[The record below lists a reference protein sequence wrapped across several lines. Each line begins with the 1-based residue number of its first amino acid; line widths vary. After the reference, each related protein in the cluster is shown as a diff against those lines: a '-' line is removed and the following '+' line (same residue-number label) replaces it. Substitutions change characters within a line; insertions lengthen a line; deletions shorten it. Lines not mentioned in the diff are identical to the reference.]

1 MGEKDIAEKILM
13 DNDDVFADVVN
24 GLIFNGKPIVEEI
37 NLSNVKDKSQYKIS
51 GKIHEQERDVAKV
64 IECDGVKVMYVGIEN
79 QTDIDA
85 DETIRVIGYDGTSY
99 RGQLLGE
106 NEKKYPVVTLVLYF
120 GERKWSRNKTLYET
134 LNISDN
140 VKPFVND
147 YKINV
152 FEIAYMTPEEVEKFT
167 SDFKIVADYFVQK
180 RMKKD
185 YKPINK
191 EIKHVDELLKLM
203 TVLTGDSRFEE
214 QIKEMHKEEGE
225 VRMCEVLDKI
235 ENRGISRGI
244 QIGETK
250 GRKLGEKIG
259 ETKGRKI
266 GEKLGEVKALYYYM
280 KKTPNEIGKIINMD
294 EAEVVSVIKILEER
308 KDI

>member
-24 GLIFNGKPIVEEI
+24 GLIFDGKPIIEEI

-235 ENRGISRGI
+235 ENRGIE
-244 QIGETK
+244 IGET
-250 GRKLGEKIG
+250 R
-259 ETKGRKI
+259 GRKI
-266 GEKLGEVKALYYYM
+266 GEKLGEVKALYFYM
-280 KKTPNEIGKIINMD
+280 KKTPDEIGKIINMN
-294 EAEVVSVIKILEER
+294 EAEVMSVIKEIEKR

>member
-24 GLIFNGKPIVEEI
+24 GLIFDGKPIVEEI
-37 NLSNVKDKSQYKIS
+37 NLSNMKDKSQYKIS
-51 GKIHEQERDVAKV
+51 GKLHEQERDVAKV
-64 IECDGVKVMYVGIEN
+64 IECDGVKIMYVGIEN
-79 QTDIDA
+79 QTDIDT

-134 LNISDN
+134 LDIPENI
-140 VKPFVND
+140 KPFVND

-191 EIKHVDELLKLM
+191 VIKHVDELLKLM

-280 KKTPNEIGKIINMD
+280 KKTPDEIGKIINMD
-294 EAEVVSVIKILEER
+294 EAEVVSVIKTLEER

>member
-24 GLIFNGKPIVEEI
+24 SLIFDGKPIVEEI
-37 NLSNVKDKSQYKIS
+37 NLSNMKDKSQYKIS
-51 GKIHEQERDVAKV
+51 GKIHEQERDAAKV

-79 QTDIDA
+79 QTDIDV

-134 LNISDN
+134 LDISENI
-140 VKPFVND
+140 KPFVND

-191 EIKHVDELLKLM
+191 VIKHVDELLKLM
-203 TVLTGDSRFEE
+203 TVLTGDRRFEE

-235 ENRGISRGI
+235 ENRGV
-244 QIGETK
+244 
-250 GRKLGEKIG
+250 
-259 ETKGRKI
+259 KI
-266 GEKLGEVKALYYYM
+266 GEKLGEIKALYFYM
-280 KKTPNEIGKIINMD
+280 KKTPDEIGKIINMD
-294 EAEVVSVIKILEER
+294 EAEVMSVIKTLEER

>member
-13 DNDDVFADVVN
+13 DNNDVFADVVN
-24 GLIFNGKPIVEEI
+24 GLVFDGKPIVEEI
-37 NLSNVKDKSQYKIS
+37 NLSNMKDKSQYKIS
-51 GKIHEQERDVAKV
+51 GKLHEQERDVAKV
-64 IECDGVKVMYVGIEN
+64 IECDGVKIMYVGIEN
-79 QTDIDA
+79 QTDIDT

-106 NEKKYPVVTLVLYF
+106 NEKKYPVITLVLYF
-120 GERKWSRNKTLYET
+120 GERKWNRNRTLYET
-134 LNISDN
+134 LDIPVNI
-140 VKPFVND
+140 KPFVND

-191 EIKHVDELLKLM
+191 AIKHVDELLKLM

-244 QIGETK
+244 E
-250 GRKLGEKIG
+250 IG

-280 KKTPNEIGKIINMD
+280 KKTPDEIGKIINMD

>member
-13 DNDDVFADVVN
+13 DNNDVFADVVN
-24 GLIFNGKPIVEEI
+24 GLVFDGKPIVEEI
-37 NLSNVKDKSQYKIS
+37 NLSNMKDKSQYKIS
-51 GKIHEQERDVAKV
+51 GKLHEQERDVAKV
-64 IECDGVKVMYVGIEN
+64 IECDGVKIMYVGIEN
-79 QTDIDA
+79 QTDIDT

-120 GERKWSRNKTLYET
+120 GERKWNRNRTLYET
-134 LNISDN
+134 LDIPENI
-140 VKPFVND
+140 KPFVND

-191 EIKHVDELLKLM
+191 VIKHVDELLKLM
-203 TVLTGDSRFEE
+203 TVLTGDRRFEE

-235 ENRGISRGI
+235 ENRGV
-244 QIGETK
+244 
-250 GRKLGEKIG
+250 
-259 ETKGRKI
+259 KI
-266 GEKLGEVKALYYYM
+266 GEKLGEIKALYFYM
-280 KKTPNEIGKIINMD
+280 KKTPDEIGKIINMD
-294 EAEVVSVIKILEER
+294 EAEVISVIKILEER

>member
-24 GLIFNGKPIVEEI
+24 GLIFDGKPIIEEI

-79 QTDIDA
+79 QTDIDV
-85 DETIRVIGYDGTSY
+85 DETKRVIGYDGAVY
-99 RGQLLGE
+99 RGQVIGKG
-106 NEKKYPVVTLVLYF
+106 NKDNYPVVTLVLYF

-134 LNISDN
+134 LNIPDN

-191 EIKHVDELLKLM
+191 AIKHVDELLKLM
-203 TVLTGDSRFEE
+203 TVLTGDRRFEE

-235 ENRGISRGI
+235 ENRGIN
-244 QIGETK
+244 K
-250 GRKLGEKIG
+250 GLEIG

-266 GEKLGEVKALYYYM
+266 GEKLGEIKALYFYM
-280 KKTPNEIGKIINMD
+280 KKTPDEIGKIINMD
-294 EAEVVSVIKILEER
+294 EAEVMSVIKTLEER

>member
-24 GLIFNGKPIVEEI
+24 GLIFDGKPIIEEI

-51 GKIHEQERDVAKV
+51 GKIHEQERDIAKV

-180 RMKKD
+180 RMKRD

-191 EIKHVDELLKLM
+191 AIKHVDELLKLM

-235 ENRGISRGI
+235 ENRGIE
-244 QIGETK
+244 IGET
-250 GRKLGEKIG
+250 R
-259 ETKGRKI
+259 GRKI
-266 GEKLGEVKALYYYM
+266 GEKLGEVKALYFYM
-280 KKTPNEIGKIINMD
+280 KKTPDEIGKIINMN
-294 EAEVVSVIKILEER
+294 EAEVMSVIKELEER

>member
-24 GLIFNGKPIVEEI
+24 GLIFDGKPIVEEI

-79 QTDIDA
+79 QTDIDV
-85 DETIRVIGYDGTSY
+85 DETKRVIGYDGAVY
-99 RGQLLGE
+99 RGQVIGKD
-106 NEKKYPVVTLVLYF
+106 NKDNYPVVTLVLYF
-120 GERKWSRNKTLYET
+120 GERKWNRNKTLYET
-134 LNISDN
+134 LDISENI
-140 VKPFVND
+140 KPFVND

-191 EIKHVDELLKLM
+191 VIKHVDELLKLM

-235 ENRGISRGI
+235 ENRGV
-244 QIGETK
+244 E
-250 GRKLGEKIG
+250 
-259 ETKGRKI
+259 I
-266 GEKLGEVKALYYYM
+266 GEKLGETKGEIKALYFYM

-294 EAEVVSVIKILEER
+294 EAEVMSVIKTLEER

>member
-24 GLIFNGKPIVEEI
+24 GLIFDGKPIIEEI

-180 RMKKD
+180 RMKRD

-191 EIKHVDELLKLM
+191 AIKHVDELLKLM

-235 ENRGISRGI
+235 ENRGIE
-244 QIGETK
+244 IGET
-250 GRKLGEKIG
+250 R
-259 ETKGRKI
+259 GRKI
-266 GEKLGEVKALYYYM
+266 GEKLGEVKALYFYM
-280 KKTPNEIGKIINMD
+280 KKTPDEIGKIINMN
-294 EAEVVSVIKILEER
+294 EAEVMSVIKEIEKR

>member
-37 NLSNVKDKSQYKIS
+37 NLINVKDKSQYKIL

-79 QTDIDA
+79 QTDIDV
-85 DETIRVIGYDGTSY
+85 DETKRVIGYDGAVY
-99 RGQLLGE
+99 RGQVIGKG
-106 NEKKYPVVTLVLYF
+106 NKDNYPVITLVLYF
-120 GERKWSRNKTLYET
+120 GERKWNRNKTLYET
-134 LNISDN
+134 LNIPDN

-244 QIGETK
+244 EIGETK
-250 GRKLGEKIG
+250 GRKIG
-259 ETKGRKI
+259 EKI
-266 GEKLGEVKALYYYM
+266 GEKLGEVKALYFYM
-280 KKTPNEIGKIINMD
+280 KKTPDEIGKIINMN
-294 EAEVVSVIKILEER
+294 EAEVMSVIKELEER

>member
-13 DNDDVFADVVN
+13 DNDDVFTDVVN
-24 GLIFNGKPIVEEI
+24 GLIFDGKPIVEEI
-37 NLSNVKDKSQYKIS
+37 NLSNMKDKSQYKIS
-51 GKIHEQERDVAKV
+51 GKLHEQERDVAKV
-64 IECDGVKVMYVGIEN
+64 IECDGVKIMYVGIEN
-79 QTDIDA
+79 QTDIDT

-134 LNISDN
+134 LDISGNI
-140 VKPFVND
+140 KPFVND

-180 RMKKD
+180 RMKRD

-191 EIKHVDELLKLM
+191 AIKHVDELLKLM
-203 TVLTGDSRFEE
+203 TILTGDRRFEE

-244 QIGETK
+244 E
-250 GRKLGEKIG
+250 IG

>member
-24 GLIFNGKPIVEEI
+24 GLIFDGKPIVEEI
-37 NLSNVKDKSQYKIS
+37 NLTNVKDKSQYKIS
-51 GKIHEQERDVAKV
+51 GKLHEQERDVAKV
-64 IECDGVKVMYVGIEN
+64 IECDGVKIMYVGIEN
-79 QTDIDA
+79 QTDIDT

-120 GERKWSRNKTLYET
+120 GERKWSRNKSLYET
-134 LNISDN
+134 LNIPDN

-180 RMKKD
+180 RMKRD

-191 EIKHVDELLKLM
+191 AIKHVDELLKLM
-203 TVLTGDSRFEE
+203 TVLTGDRRFEE

-235 ENRGISRGI
+235 ENRGVK
-244 QIGETK
+244 T
-250 GRKLGEKIG
+250 
-259 ETKGRKI
+259 
-266 GEKLGEVKALYYYM
+266 GEVKALYYYM
-280 KKTPNEIGKIINMD
+280 KKTPDEIGKIINMD
-294 EAEVVSVIKILEER
+294 EAEVISVIKTLEER

>member
-24 GLIFNGKPIVEEI
+24 GLIFDGKPIIEEI

-51 GKIHEQERDVAKV
+51 GKIHEQERDIAKV

-106 NEKKYPVVTLVLYF
+106 NEKKYPVITLVLYF

-134 LNISDN
+134 LNIPDN
-140 VKPFVND
+140 IKPFVND

-235 ENRGISRGI
+235 ENRGIE
-244 QIGETK
+244 IGET
-250 GRKLGEKIG
+250 R
-259 ETKGRKI
+259 GRKI
-266 GEKLGEVKALYYYM
+266 GEKLGEVKALYFYM
-280 KKTPNEIGKIINMD
+280 KKTPDEIGKIINMN
-294 EAEVVSVIKILEER
+294 EAEVMSVIKEIEKR

>member
-13 DNDDVFADVVN
+13 DNNDVFADVVN
-24 GLIFNGKPIVEEI
+24 GLIFDGKPVVEEI

-51 GKIHEQERDVAKV
+51 GKLHEQERDVAKV
-64 IECDGVKVMYVGIEN
+64 IEFDGVKVMYVGIEN
-79 QTDIDA
+79 QTDIDT

-120 GERKWSRNKTLYET
+120 GERKWNRNKTLYET
-134 LNISDN
+134 LDISENI
-140 VKPFVND
+140 KPFVND

-191 EIKHVDELLKLM
+191 AIKHVDELLKLM
-203 TVLTGDSRFEE
+203 TVLTGDHRFEK

-235 ENRGISRGI
+235 ENRGVK
-244 QIGETK
+244 T
-250 GRKLGEKIG
+250 
-259 ETKGRKI
+259 
-266 GEKLGEVKALYYYM
+266 GEVKALYFYM
-280 KKTPNEIGKIINMD
+280 KKTPDEIGKIINMD
-294 EAEVVSVIKILEER
+294 EAEVISVIKMLEGR
-308 KDI
+308 KGI

>member
-13 DNDDVFADVVN
+13 DNNDVFADVVN
-24 GLIFNGKPIVEEI
+24 GLIFDGKPVVEEI

-51 GKIHEQERDVAKV
+51 GKLHEQERDVAKV
-64 IECDGVKVMYVGIEN
+64 IEFDGVKVMYVGIEN
-79 QTDIDA
+79 QTDIDT

-120 GERKWSRNKTLYET
+120 GERKWNRNKTLYET
-134 LNISDN
+134 LNIPDN

-191 EIKHVDELLKLM
+191 VIKHVDELLKLM
-203 TVLTGDSRFEE
+203 TVLTGDRRFEE

-235 ENRGISRGI
+235 ENRGINKGI
-244 QIGETK
+244 E
-250 GRKLGEKIG
+250 IG

-266 GEKLGEVKALYYYM
+266 GEKIGETLGEVKALYYYM
-280 KKTPNEIGKIINMD
+280 KKTPDEIGKIINMD
-294 EAEVVSVIKILEER
+294 EAEVISVIKMLEGR
-308 KDI
+308 KGI

>member
-13 DNDDVFADVVN
+13 DNNDVFADVVN
-24 GLIFNGKPIVEEI
+24 GLVFDGKPIVEEI
-37 NLSNVKDKSQYKIS
+37 NLSNMKDKSQYKIS
-51 GKIHEQERDVAKV
+51 GKLHEQERDAAKV
-64 IECDGVKVMYVGIEN
+64 IECDCVKIMYVGIEN
-79 QTDIDA
+79 QTDIDT

-134 LNISDN
+134 LNIPDN

-191 EIKHVDELLKLM
+191 VIKHVDELLKLM

-214 QIKEMHKEEGE
+214 QIKEMHKEE
-225 VRMCEVLDKI
+225 D
-235 ENRGISRGI
+235 
-244 QIGETK
+244 
-250 GRKLGEKIG
+250 
-259 ETKGRKI
+259 
-266 GEKLGEVKALYYYM
+266 
-280 KKTPNEIGKIINMD
+280 
-294 EAEVVSVIKILEER
+294 
-308 KDI
+308 

>member
-24 GLIFNGKPIVEEI
+24 GLIFDGKPIIEEI
-37 NLSNVKDKSQYKIS
+37 NLSNVKDKSRYKIS

-85 DETIRVIGYDGTSY
+85 YEIIRVIGYDGTSY

-120 GERKWSRNKTLYET
+120 GERKWSRNKSLYET
-134 LNISDN
+134 LNIPDN

-191 EIKHVDELLKLM
+191 VIKHVDELLKLM

-235 ENRGISRGI
+235 ENRGI
-244 QIGETK
+244 E
-250 GRKLGEKIG
+250 
-259 ETKGRKI
+259 I
-266 GEKLGEVKALYYYM
+266 GEKLGETKGEIKALYFYM

-294 EAEVVSVIKILEER
+294 EAEVMSVIKTLEER
-308 KDI
+308 KGI

>member
-24 GLIFNGKPIVEEI
+24 SLIFDGKPIVEEM
-37 NLSNVKDKSQYKIS
+37 NLINVKDKSQYKIS
-51 GKIHEQERDVAKV
+51 GKIHEQERDAAKV

-79 QTDIDA
+79 QTDIDV

-120 GERKWSRNKTLYET
+120 GERKWNRNRTLYET
-134 LNISDN
+134 LDIPENI
-140 VKPFVND
+140 KPFVND

-191 EIKHVDELLKLM
+191 VIKHVDELLKLM
-203 TVLTGDSRFEE
+203 TVLTGDRRFEE

-235 ENRGISRGI
+235 ENRGV
-244 QIGETK
+244 
-250 GRKLGEKIG
+250 
-259 ETKGRKI
+259 KI
-266 GEKLGEVKALYYYM
+266 GEKLGEIKALYFYM
-280 KKTPNEIGKIINMD
+280 KKTPDEIGKIINMD
-294 EAEVVSVIKILEER
+294 EAEVMSVIKTLEER

>member
-13 DNDDVFADVVN
+13 DNDDVFTDVVN
-24 GLIFNGKPIVEEI
+24 GLIFDGKPIVEEI
-37 NLSNVKDKSQYKIS
+37 NLSNMKDKSQYKIS
-51 GKIHEQERDVAKV
+51 GKLHEQERDVAKV
-64 IECDGVKVMYVGIEN
+64 IECDGVKIMYVGIEN
-79 QTDIDA
+79 QTDIDT

-134 LNISDN
+134 LDIPENI
-140 VKPFVND
+140 KPFVND

-180 RMKKD
+180 RMKRD

-191 EIKHVDELLKLM
+191 AIKHVDELLKLM
-203 TVLTGDSRFEE
+203 TILTGDRRFEE

-244 QIGETK
+244 E
-250 GRKLGEKIG
+250 IG

>member
-37 NLSNVKDKSQYKIS
+37 NLINVKDKSQYKIS

-79 QTDIDA
+79 QTDIDV
-85 DETIRVIGYDGTSY
+85 DETKRVIGYDGAVY
-99 RGQLLGE
+99 RGQVIGKG
-106 NEKKYPVVTLVLYF
+106 NKDNYPVITLVLYF
-120 GERKWSRNKTLYET
+120 GERKWNRNKTLYET
-134 LNISDN
+134 LNIPDN

-244 QIGETK
+244 EIGETK
-250 GRKLGEKIG
+250 GRKIG
-259 ETKGRKI
+259 EKI
-266 GEKLGEVKALYYYM
+266 GEKLGEVKALYFYM
-280 KKTPNEIGKIINMD
+280 KKTPDEIGKIINMN
-294 EAEVVSVIKILEER
+294 EAEVMSVIKELEER

>member
-24 GLIFNGKPIVEEI
+24 GLIFDGKPIIEEI
-37 NLSNVKDKSQYKIS
+37 NLSNVKDKRQYKIS

-235 ENRGISRGI
+235 ENRGIE
-244 QIGETK
+244 IGET
-250 GRKLGEKIG
+250 R
-259 ETKGRKI
+259 GRKI
-266 GEKLGEVKALYYYM
+266 GEKLGEVKALYFYM
-280 KKTPNEIGKIINMD
+280 KKTPDEIGKIINMN
-294 EAEVVSVIKILEER
+294 EAEVMSVIKEIEKR

>member
-13 DNDDVFADVVN
+13 DNNDVFADVVN
-24 GLIFNGKPIVEEI
+24 GLVFDGKPIVEEI
-37 NLSNVKDKSQYKIS
+37 NLSNMKDKSQYKIS
-51 GKIHEQERDVAKV
+51 GKLHEQERDVAKV
-64 IECDGVKVMYVGIEN
+64 IECDGVKIMYVGIEN
-79 QTDIDA
+79 QTDIDT

-106 NEKKYPVVTLVLYF
+106 NEKKYPVITLVLYF

-134 LNISDN
+134 LDIPENI
-140 VKPFVND
+140 KPFVND

-191 EIKHVDELLKLM
+191 VIKHVDELLKLM

-244 QIGETK
+244 E
-250 GRKLGEKIG
+250 IG

>member
-24 GLIFNGKPIVEEI
+24 GLIFDGKPIVEEI

-85 DETIRVIGYDGTSY
+85 YETIRVIGYDGTSY

-120 GERKWSRNKTLYET
+120 GERKWSRSKTLYET
-134 LNISDN
+134 LNIPAN
-140 VKPFVND
+140 IKPFVND

-180 RMKKD
+180 RMKRD

-191 EIKHVDELLKLM
+191 AIKHVDELLKLM
-203 TVLTGDSRFEE
+203 TVLTGDNRFEE
-214 QIKEMHKEEGE
+214 QIKEMHKEERE

-235 ENRGISRGI
+235 ENRGVK
-244 QIGETK
+244 T
-250 GRKLGEKIG
+250 
-259 ETKGRKI
+259 
-266 GEKLGEVKALYYYM
+266 GEVKALYYYM
-280 KKTPNEIGKIINMD
+280 KKTPDEIGKIINMD
-294 EAEVVSVIKILEER
+294 EAEVISVIKTLEER

>member
-24 GLIFNGKPIVEEI
+24 GLIFDGKPIIEEI

-51 GKIHEQERDVAKV
+51 GKLHEQERDVAKV
-64 IECDGVKVMYVGIEN
+64 IECDGVKIMYVGIEN
-79 QTDIDA
+79 QTDIDT

-134 LNISDN
+134 LDIPENI
-140 VKPFVND
+140 KPFVND

-180 RMKKD
+180 RMKRD

-191 EIKHVDELLKLM
+191 AIKHVDELLKLM
-203 TVLTGDSRFEE
+203 TVLTGDRRFEE

-235 ENRGISRGI
+235 ENRGVK
-244 QIGETK
+244 T
-250 GRKLGEKIG
+250 
-259 ETKGRKI
+259 
-266 GEKLGEVKALYYYM
+266 GEVKALYYYM
-280 KKTPNEIGKIINMD
+280 KKTPDEIGKIINMD
-294 EAEVVSVIKILEER
+294 EAEVISVIKTLEER

>member
-24 GLIFNGKPIVEEI
+24 GLIFDGKPIIEEI

-51 GKIHEQERDVAKV
+51 GKLHEQERDVAKV
-64 IECDGVKVMYVGIEN
+64 IECDGVKIMYVGIEN
-79 QTDIDA
+79 QTDIDT

-134 LNISDN
+134 LDIPENI
-140 VKPFVND
+140 KPFVND

-191 EIKHVDELLKLM
+191 VIKHVDELLKLM

-244 QIGETK
+244 E
-250 GRKLGEKIG
+250 IG